1 MPQNVMS
8 LSEQV
13 YEAIRTIEQQKR
25 EDKCYPASALLIRE
39 LAPRLKL
46 PPSAIYPICVLLYKA
61 ERITGGR
68 TINDSYFNTR

>member
-1 MPQNVMS
+1 MLP
-8 LSEQV
+8 
-13 YEAIRTIEQQKR
+13 R
-25 EDKCYPASALLIRE
+25 ALLIRE

-68 TINDSYFNTR
+68 TINDSYFNTC

>member
-1 MPQNVMS
+1 MPQNVTS

-13 YEAIRTIEQQKR
+13 YESIRTIEQQKR
-25 EDKCYPASALLIRE
+25 EAQCYPASVLLIRE

-46 PPSAIYPICVLLYKA
+46 PPSEIYPICVLLYMA

>member
-1 MPQNVMS
+1 MLQNVTS

-13 YEAIRTIEQQKR
+13 YEAIQTIEQQKR
-25 EDKCYPASALLIRE
+25 EAKCPASALLIRE
-39 LAPRLKL
+39 LAPRIKL

-68 TINDSYFNTR
+68 TINDSYFNTC

>member
-25 EDKCYPASALLIRE
+25 EAHCYPASALLIRE

-46 PPSAIYPICVLLYKA
+46 PPSEIYPICVLLYKA

-68 TINDSYFNTR
+68 TFNDSYFNTL